1 MKGGFCSPESP
12 LVLSSTYRPLTV
24 DISPTLEKKSLTPAK
39 EASPKPLFPFSHLT
53 YDFPSVGKMAK
64 NFRKPFIQGAKQN
77 FTACSFISVG
87 EGTGGADMPSRSG
100 QPCPEEQ
107 RTSSQEHLR
116 HIPMLLVNE
125 DDAKPLLLWVIFACV
140 NAFNGMLTKGVHILL
155 YIKDWCIASYQFS
168 AVAVEGEK
176 FSLCK

>member
-1 MKGGFCSPESP
+1 MSSLPDIQWACRNHVSSSKNPYSAANAPRKRYPGMKSSFCSPESP

-39 EASPKPLFPFSHLT
+39 EASPKPLFSFSHLT
-53 YDFPSVGKMAK
+53 HDFPSVGKMAK

-87 EGTGGADMPSRSG
+87 EGTGGADMPSRNG

-107 RTSSQEHLR
+107 RTSSSQEHLR
-116 HIPMLLVNE
+116 HIPMLLVNDSLSPE
-125 DDAKPLLLWVIFACV
+125 DDAKPLLL
-140 NAFNGMLTKGVHILL
+140 
-155 YIKDWCIASYQFS
+155 
-168 AVAVEGEK
+168 
-176 FSLCK
+176 